1 LRILYPRPRLDKG
14 TGREYRSGFVF
25 PVINSAGSPF
35 YFTLLITMATTEVIL
50 REKLENL
57 GAEADIVSVRR
68 GFARN
73 YLIPG
78 GKAFEATSANRR
90 HIERLKES
98 RARREAEE
106 FQEAEKKATK
116 LRKIKLTL
124 ELATGQGGKAF
135 GSVTLNDVLE
145 GIKSRTK
152 LDIDRRQVEFKGPI
166 KATGAYEVPVKLH
179 PDVIVNIPLKVKAK
193 EDEANAA
200 SDGGR
205 DSRSRD

>member
-1 LRILYPRPRLDKG
+1 
-14 TGREYRSGFVF
+14 
-25 PVINSAGSPF
+25 
-35 YFTLLITMATTEVIL
+35 MATTDVIL

-57 GAEADIVSVRR
+57 GAEADIVAVRR
-68 GFARN
+68 GYARN

-98 RARREAEE
+98 RARREAVE

-135 GSVTLNDVLE
+135 GSVTLNDILE

-152 LDIDRRQVEFKGPI
+152 LDIDRKQVELDGPI
-166 KATGAYEVPVKLH
+166 KSTGTYDVPVKLH
-179 PDVIVNIPLKVKAK
+179 PDIIVTIPLKVKAK
-193 EDEANAA
+193 D
-200 SDGGR
+200 DGAEGDSEGR
-205 DSRSRD
+205 RDRS